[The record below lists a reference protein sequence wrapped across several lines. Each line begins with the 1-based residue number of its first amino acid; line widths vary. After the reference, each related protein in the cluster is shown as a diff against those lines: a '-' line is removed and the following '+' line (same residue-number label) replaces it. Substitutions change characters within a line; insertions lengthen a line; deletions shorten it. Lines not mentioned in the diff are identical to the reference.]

1 MVAASFLSVAEG
13 IGYWL
18 IFLIVVLETG
28 CGIPFAPGELALVT
42 GGIAA
47 ADGRLNL
54 LWVIAVGA
62 AGAIVGD
69 NIGYAIGRQGGRRL
83 LESERG
89 WFSRQRRVVI
99 RIGDPFFERHG
110 PKAVFL
116 GRWLPVLRVF
126 ASWLAG
132 GNRMR
137 WWPTFLF
144 WNAAGGI
151 SWAISMGLLGYYGG
165 EVGKTIIE
173 KIGTYGVIVVL
184 TGVTA
189 AFFFYRRHNRRKLR
203 ELKAEAAADELAPE
217 TEPGL

>member
-1 MVAASFLSVAEG
+1 MVVASFLSVAEG

-47 ADGRLNL
+47 ADGRLTL
-54 LWVIAVGA
+54 LWVIVVGA

-69 NIGYAIGRQGGRRL
+69 NIGYTIGRLGGRRL

-89 WFSRQRRVVI
+89 PFSRQRRVVI

-110 PKAVFL
+110 AKAVFL

-151 SWAISMGLLGYYGG
+151 CWAISMGVLGFYGG
-165 EVGKTIIE
+165 EVAKTIIE

-184 TGVTA
+184 TSVTVG
-189 AFFFYRRHNRRKLR
+189 AFLYRRHNRRQFK
-203 ELKAEAAADELAPE
+203 ELSAEAGVDELAPE
-217 TEPGL
+217 TEPNA